1 MQTEIIKFDQFE
13 LDLGRY
19 ELRRQGQP
27 LKLEKIPMELLIL
40 LAERE
45 GQLVTREEIIERL
58 WGQNVFV
65 DTRQGINTAIRKIR
79 LALKDDPDQPRI
91 LQTVVGKG
99 YRLMAPTAIESGR
112 PPRTA
117 GPTESE
123 VVSADRVVP
132 AHAAD
137 GAEWNAVSTLAPAQI
152 SIVRPRLARTLFIVI
167 QAGYLALYGAAFV
180 LLPGIRRLPL
190 PAVTPA
196 LVLIAGLIGA
206 AVRLYLITAVAFNF
220 SGSSRLFRHIF
231 PGVVVLDVLWAASPL
246 FLFQRWGELT
256 LLFVAALVFLPFSQ
270 RTLMLSA
277 YGPGKEGR
285 GFEVEKNV
293 SRNQGSHLESSSK
306 REKMA
311 ARSQL

>member
-1 MQTEIIKFDQFE
+1 MQAEIIKFDEFE

-45 GQLVTREEIIERL
+45 GQLATREEIIRRL

-99 YRLMAPTAIESGR
+99 YRLMAPMAMERGR
-112 PPRTA
+112 PLEAASPVEA
-117 GPTESE
+117 DVA
-123 VVSADRVVP
+123 VVSVGDVMP
-132 AHAAD
+132 APVAPD
-137 GAEWNAVSTLAPAQI
+137 GAKWTEVSASAPAQAAQA
-152 SIVRPRLARTLFIVI
+152 SIIRPWLARALFVVI
-167 QAGYLALYGAAFV
+167 QAGYLALYSAAFV
-180 LLPGIRRLPL
+180 FLPGIRRLPL
-190 PAVTPA
+190 PAGAPA

-220 SGSSRLFRHIF
+220 SGSGRLFRQIF

-277 YGPGKEGR
+277 YSPEKGSRRLEVKEDFR
-285 GFEVEKNV
+285 G
-293 SRNQGSHLESSSK
+293 NQ
-306 REKMA
+306 
-311 ARSQL
+311 QVI